1 MADDPYRQALVEA
14 HQKSS
19 EAYDKAVMTL
29 AGGALGISL
38 AFVHQVA
45 PNPTHKGWLAWSWG
59 LLALS
64 LLLIFASFLASQWAI
79 LRQIKER
86 DGQEVWP
93 RWDVPGW
100 MTTTLNLTSGAAFIM
115 GVACL
120 VRFAWFNV

>member
-1 MADDPYRQALVEA
+1 
-14 HQKSS
+14 
-19 EAYDKAVMTL
+19 MTL

-45 PNPTHKGWLAWSWG
+45 PNPTHKNWLAVAWG

-64 LLLIFASFLASQWAI
+64 LLLIFASFLASQQSI
-79 LRQIKER
+79 LREIKKR
-86 DGQEVWP
+86 DGHKLWP

-100 MTTTLNLTSGAAFIM
+100 TTTTLNVTSGAAFIM

-120 VRFAWFNV
+120 VRFAWFNI